1 MPAIQIDIITVSVQG
16 YIECQEHVYVLG
28 SFLRRF
34 QSFKQAPNTLGLFP
48 HPGIWLTIFSNIFR
62 ICATSLNWKVALL
75 KNVYFI
81 FPSIHWLEL
90 FCCRSTTQ
98 SCPTL
103 CDPMDCRKPGLS
115 VPHHL
120 PKFTQVHVRCIIGAI
135 QLSHPLMLSS
145 PSAFN
150 LSKHQGLFRWVSCL
164 HQMTKIRKFQFQHQ
178 SFQQVFRVYF
188 PEDWLGWSPCCP
200 RDSRKLLQQHSWKAS
215 ILRSSAFFTSFFTS
229 SHNCMWPLG
238 RP

>member
-1 MPAIQIDIITVSVQG
+1 M
-16 YIECQEHVYVLG
+16 
-28 SFLRRF
+28 
-34 QSFKQAPNTLGLFP
+34 GLFP

-120 PKFTQVHVRCIIGAI
+120 PKFTQVHHWCHTVISSSDALVSFCLQSFQASGTFPMS
-135 QLSHPLMLSS
+135 QLFASDDQNTKVSI
-145 PSAFN
+145 SASV
-150 LSKHQGLFRWVSCL
+150 LPTSIQGLFPWRL
-164 HQMTKIRKFQFQHQ
+164 T
-178 SFQQVFRVYF
+178 
-188 PEDWLGWSPCCP
+188 WLIS
-200 RDSRKLLQQHSWKAS
+200 LLSKG
-215 ILRSSAFFTSFFTS
+215 L
-229 SHNCMWPLG
+229 
-238 RP
+238 